1 MAADFPKAGQVFGY
15 HYLWKWQA
23 DRGETEGRKKRPIC
37 VAVVVVVVVV
47 VVVNANGQHVMFI
60 APITSKEAAE
70 DRVAVVIPETEA
82 RRAKLDPKIPL
93 WVMVDELNHDIVEES
108 YTLEERTPQGQFS
121 VAFTDAIVRSVLGV
135 RAAGKLRLA
144 DRT

>member
-23 DRGETEGRKKRPIC
+23 DRGETDGRKKRPIC
-37 VAVVVVVVVV
+37 VAVVVV
-47 VVVNANGQHVMFI
+47 NADGQHVMFI
-60 APITSKEAAE
+60 APITSKEPAK